1 MRLKFAALVAVAICV
16 GPLLGANAAEASP
29 VLPAAVTAQIDGSGS
44 TWAENAVNQWIFD
57 VTAKGLQVVYTGA
70 GSAQGRTDFRNDTT
84 DFAVS
89 DIGFL
94 GTDPSTG
101 SNDTSCQDP
110 HVKSTCRAYVYAP
123 IVAGGTS
130 FPYQIKVAGHLIQN
144 LRLSGETIAKIFTLK
159 ITNWDDPEITRDNNG
174 RKLPSL
180 PIIPVVDSQGSGST
194 AQFTRY
200 LEAQYPG
207 IWNPFAGSAG
217 STEYFPRKGAE
228 IAEAGSDGIINFITS
243 AAGNG
248 SIGYDQYS
256 YALNKRCSGCVQGW
270 PVANL
275 ENKAGYFVAPTQYN
289 VAVALTKAQ
298 INMNKSSQNYLL
310 QNLVNVYANPDKRA
324 YPLSS
329 YSYIIIPTSAKDQRM
344 STPKRQ
350 ALADF
355 IDWSICGGQAEIGP
369 TGYSPLPINL
379 AQASFQQMYKLHTA
393 DKAVQI
399 GNLNVATQCHNP
411 TFWAGHPDGNF
422 LAKIAPEPPAC
433 DKVGAGPCVAGTGVG
448 PTGNPTHGK
457 PPPSKGGSPSASGSA
472 SASAS
477 ASSSTGAG
485 GATASTSGAPGAATS
500 GQAALVGTPTTL
512 AASQGNSNS
521 GILVA
526 LAVAEVLLLVAIPPF
541 VARRRQQQRRA
552 GR

>member
-1 MRLKFAALVAVAICV
+1 MRRLSALVAVLISV
-16 GPLLGANAAEASP
+16 GPLLGANVADASP
-29 VLPAAVTAQIDGSGS
+29 ALPSAVTAQIQGSGS
-44 TWAENAVNQWIFD
+44 TWAENAVNQWITD
-57 VTAKGLQVVYTGA
+57 VTSKGLQVVYTGE

-89 DIGFL
+89 DIGFQ
-94 GTDPSTG
+94 GYDPANQ
-101 SNDTSCQDP
+101 SNDTNCKNVAP
-110 HVKSTCRAYVYAP
+110 KSQCRAYVYAP

-130 FPYQIKVAGHLIQN
+130 FPYQVRAHGHLVQN
-144 LRLSGETIAKIFTLK
+144 LRLSGETIAKIFTLQ
-159 ITNWDDPEITRDNNG
+159 ITNWDNPEITRDNNG
-174 RKLPSL
+174 HQLPNT
-180 PIIPVVDSQGSGST
+180 PIIPVVDSEGSGAT
-194 AQFTRY
+194 AQFTKY
-200 LEAQYPG
+200 LQTEYPG
-207 IWNPFAGSAG
+207 IWNPYFGRAG

-256 YALNKRCSGCVQGW
+256 YALNKQCGGCVEGW

-298 INMNKSSQNYLL
+298 INMNKSSANYLL
-310 QNLVNVYANPDKRA
+310 QNLNQVYTNPDKRA
-324 YPLSS
+324 YALSS
-329 YSYIIIPTSAKDQRM
+329 YSYMIIPTSAHDPRM

-350 ALADF
+350 SLANF

-379 AQASFQQMYKLHTA
+379 AQASFEQMYKLHGA

-399 GNLNVATQCHNP
+399 KNLNVAKKCRNP

-422 LAKIAPEPPAC
+422 LAKIAPEPPLC
-433 DKVGAGPCVAGTGVG
+433 DKAGQGPCAPGSGVG
-448 PTGNPTHGK
+448 PTGNPTGGK
-457 PPPSKGGSPSASGSA
+457 PPPSKNSSPTASGSTGP
-472 SASAS
+472 SSRAS
-477 ASSSTGAG
+477 ASSSASPSSGAV
-485 GATASTSGAPGAATS
+485 APGASSSTGTQTIA
-500 GQAALVGTPTTL
+500 GTP
-512 AASQGNSNS
+512 ASFTSAGNSNTS
-521 GILVA
+521 ILIA
-526 LAVAEVLLLVAIPPF
+526 LAVCEVVLLVAIPPI
-541 VARRRQQQRRA
+541 VARRRQQRRT